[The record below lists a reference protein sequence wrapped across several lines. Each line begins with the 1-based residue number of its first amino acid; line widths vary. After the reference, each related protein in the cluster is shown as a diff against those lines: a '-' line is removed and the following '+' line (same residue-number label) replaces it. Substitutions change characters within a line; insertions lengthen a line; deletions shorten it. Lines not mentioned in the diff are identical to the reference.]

1 VLAIDVT
8 VTAACCSLC
17 VRSPRASP
25 AGSAAAP
32 LTADDAAEL
41 RALAATAARPSVAA
55 WLLDAAGSLE
65 ATSTTT
71 TATAAPAHPAPIAV
85 AAASPPPAAAA
96 AARSYVEPSYGFSAD
111 GDDVEVLV
119 MDLAGVGA
127 IPRERV
133 LFDVQPTSFDLRIH
147 DLGGRHYRRVVAGS
161 SSSSGRLRRSGPAL
175 RIGRDERSCV
185 RSCVGRAHVRKTTYA
200 TPRRSHPLPVPPFRT
215 LRAQRIRSRA

>member
-1 VLAIDVT
+1 MPGGWGRWGKGYARPLPRTLRAYALNSNSRLRRRRAPLPYVLAIDVT

-133 LFDVQPTSFDLRIH
+133 LFDVHGS
-147 DLGGRHYRRVVAGS
+147 GGH
-161 SSSSGRLRRSGPAL
+161 GR
-175 RIGRDERSCV
+175 
-185 RSCVGRAHVRKTTYA
+185 
-200 TPRRSHPLPVPPFRT
+200 
-215 LRAQRIRSRA
+215 